1 MGMCY
6 IETANLDGETNLKIK
21 QVSKRQSKVQRTLS
35 MTRLS
40 QFNLQ
45 ITNEIQILCLIRHWI
60 VILNRDLTRSPLR
73 LPLTSRVLGP
83 EQTSNFSWAE
93 LNANELKQ
101 NKASQI
107 YIEFVTCEVRRLTW
121 ALGT

>member
-107 YIEFVTCEVRRLTW
+107 HIEFVTCEVRLW
-121 ALGT
+121 PGP

>member
-1 MGMCY
+1 M
-6 IETANLDGETNLKIK
+6 DGPLAKPMNVYWTKWVKNNN
-21 QVSKRQSKVQRTLS
+21 KVLTGR
-35 MTRLS
+35 
-40 QFNLQ
+40 F
-45 ITNEIQILCLIRHWI
+45 IVNEIQILCLIRHWI

-121 ALGT
+121 ALGTWRIVYTQIVYETKIKF